1 MRRVRSRLTIL
12 LLILVIVTSL
22 FSLTFGALV
31 RNGIIFQQRDNI
43 RYLVFG
49 YAAKDILLLLVAVAA
64 VAVLITVTSRSTTN
78 PIRGAGDRRGQ
89 LRRHRAGARPRGGIR
104 RA

>member
-22 FSLTFGALV
+22 LSLTIGALV
-31 RNGIIFQQRDNI
+31 RNGILFQRDNM
-43 RYLVFG
+43 RYLLFG

-64 VAVLITVTSRSTTN
+64 VAVLITAR
-78 PIRGAGDRRGQ
+78 DRRRQ
-89 LRRHRAGARPRGGIR
+89 L
-104 RA
+104 